1 VRIAENSKAGSFA
14 VAGLEAGE
22 AVLDDVNAADA
33 VLASQSISR
42 EEDTSA
48 ICGFFW
54 DFEVSLIG
62 MPFSKSMTISSGSLG
77 AERIE
82 SK

>member
-14 VAGLEAGE
+14 VEADE
-22 AVLDDVNAADA
+22 AVLDDVNAADV

-48 ICGFFW
+48 VCGFFW
-54 DFEVSLIG
+54 EASR
-62 MPFSKSMTISSGSLG
+62 FSP
-77 AERIE
+77 
-82 SK
+82 